1 MNIIDLITSILQST
15 ILAYTIFY
23 CEDKNQKIN
32 FFSIFTIFLVITNF
46 FIETFGNNFEISI
59 FITHILCLSAIALV
73 YRKNILSALT
83 AFTITYF
90 IIQAYTMLFG
100 NLIFEYVKGIC
111 PIEYINYETIF
122 IIYIPQWI
130 VLLSCF
136 KYIHKIKQIYSFIIN
151 EELYTTFLIISFI
164 LDFIIN
170 FYLMTLNV
178 QSQLLKNMTYII
190 FFMFLISI
198 IVYFLNIHK
207 KSEQIYKLNKSLG
220 IKNSELREIKNNY
233 ASQISYLY
241 ELGLMENFE
250 DLKKSLKNI
259 INKNESTPMDVEV
272 SENKQSLLE
281 VALKPAIDKG
291 IDVIIEEKCD
301 FGLIKIN
308 EMEIYRVITNI
319 VNNAI
324 KAVNGKGI
332 IIAKSYEYLGN
343 AVILLSNNGPKIEEH
358 YLKDIFKAGFTT
370 KDNADNSHGYG
381 LSIVKDLV
389 ESHSGTIHVQSTDT
403 VTEFKIIL
411 PLK

>member
-233 ASQISYLY
+233 ATQISYLY